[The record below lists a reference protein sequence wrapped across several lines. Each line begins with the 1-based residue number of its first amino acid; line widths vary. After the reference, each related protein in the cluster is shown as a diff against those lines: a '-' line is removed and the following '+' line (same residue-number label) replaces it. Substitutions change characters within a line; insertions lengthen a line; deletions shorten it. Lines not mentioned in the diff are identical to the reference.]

1 MIYVSNPIEMTKALS
16 SGETVI
22 DITRSMAFANPIYL
36 PNGIQLSAIP
46 QENGVLPTI
55 FFSHSDGLILTGSSR
70 LQNLS
75 VVTLQDK
82 KAIQLTSQQV
92 AESFGTIH
100 LENLTV
106 DGQIS
111 LIFRTPTLKA
121 HVVTKNVHVASS
133 DTRTY
138 LEQPQKYEVNV
149 LQGAYTLYNFNA
161 NKDSLITASIDNL
174 SIGSEGHPAIGSGVF
189 ISGFNDQGGRVDI
202 DQMTLGDV
210 YSTGLIPQGVADFI
224 TGAVFV
230 VYGAHISHLIQN
242 GKTVTYGVNDMVL
255 DAWGQVDEW
264 VVNDDVISYGQ
275 SGVGFVNFGTVN
287 HFKANKAIS
296 TYGTG
301 ARAYNQYDGTLKE
314 GYFAGIQTFN
324 NGAVGIQI
332 SKKVGKLVV
341 DGDIVTQGGL
351 GQSLVKGVNVD
362 LPAYALSMK
371 DGGQLESLTV
381 TGNIISHGDKVTT
394 VTMEDGALIHHLEV
408 TGQIEANGQDSQAF
422 DTDQTKALFKG

>member
-1 MIYVSNPIEMTKALS
+1 
-16 SGETVI
+16 
-22 DITRSMAFANPIYL
+22 
-36 PNGIQLSAIP
+36 
-46 QENGVLPTI
+46 
-55 FFSHSDGLILTGSSR
+55 
-70 LQNLS
+70 
-75 VVTLQDK
+75 
-82 KAIQLTSQQV
+82 
-92 AESFGTIH
+92 
-100 LENLTV
+100 V

-314 GYFAGIQTFN
+314 GYFSGIQTFN

-394 VTMEDGALIHHLEV
+394 VTMEDGALIHHIEV
-408 TGQIEANGQDSQAF
+408 TGQIEANDQD
-422 DTDQTKALFKG
+422 

>member
-1 MIYVSNPIEMTKALS
+1 MVYVSNPIEMTKALS

-55 FFSHSDGLILTGSSR
+55 FFSHSDGFILTGSSR

-138 LEQPQKYEVNV
+138 LEQPQKYGVNV

-287 HFKANKAIS
+287 HFKANKAIF

-332 SKKVGKLVV
+332 SKR
-341 DGDIVTQGGL
+341 
-351 GQSLVKGVNVD
+351 
-362 LPAYALSMK
+362 
-371 DGGQLESLTV
+371 LE
-381 TGNIISHGDKVTT
+381 N
-394 VTMEDGALIHHLEV
+394 
-408 TGQIEANGQDSQAF
+408 
-422 DTDQTKALFKG
+422 

>member
-1 MIYVSNPIEMTKALS
+1 MVYVSNPIEMTKALS

-55 FFSHSDGLILTGSSR
+55 FFSHSDGFILTGSSR

-138 LEQPQKYEVNV
+138 LEQPQKYGVNV

-189 ISGFNDQGGRVDI
+189 ISGFNDQAGRVDI

-230 VYGAHISHLIQN
+230 VYGAHVSHLIQN

-255 DAWGQVDEW
+255 DAWGQVDEGW
-264 VVNDDVISYGQ
+264 SMMTLSRMVNPVL
-275 SGVGFVNFGTVN
+275 VL
-287 HFKANKAIS
+287 S
-296 TYGTG
+296 TLVLST
-301 ARAYNQYDGTLKE
+301 TLKPIKLFPPMVLALE
-314 GYFAGIQTFN
+314 PIINTM
-324 NGAVGIQI
+324 VP
-332 SKKVGKLVV
+332 SKKVNLLVYKPL
-341 DGDIVTQGGL
+341 IMEL
-351 GQSLVKGVNVD
+351 LVFKS
-362 LPAYALSMK
+362 PK
-371 DGGQLESLTV
+371 RLE
-381 TGNIISHGDKVTT
+381 N
-394 VTMEDGALIHHLEV
+394 
-408 TGQIEANGQDSQAF
+408 
-422 DTDQTKALFKG
+422 